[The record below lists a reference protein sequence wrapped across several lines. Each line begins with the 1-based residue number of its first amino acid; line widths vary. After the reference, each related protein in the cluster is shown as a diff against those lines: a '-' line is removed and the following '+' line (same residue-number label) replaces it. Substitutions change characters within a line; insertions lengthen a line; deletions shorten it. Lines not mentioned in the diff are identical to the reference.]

1 MLNFVEIGRIIVV
14 LRERKGLTQEKLAL
28 EAEMSVIYLRRIER
42 GRANPT
48 LRALD
53 RVAAILGLE
62 LSTLLLLSEG
72 GQNHGKNCGR
82 SAMERH
88 RHTPDR
94 GGTV

>member
-14 LRERKGLTQEKLAL
+14 LRERKGLTQEKL

-72 GQNHGKNCGR
+72 GQKSWEELRALCDGEASPH
-82 SAMERH
+82 A
-88 RHTPDR
+88 
-94 GGTV
+94 

>member
-42 GRANPT
+42 GRENPT

-72 GQNHGKNCGR
+72 GQKSWEELRALCDGEASPH
-82 SAMERH
+82 A
-88 RHTPDR
+88 
-94 GGTV
+94 

>member
-53 RVAAILGLE
+53 RAYWEWSSPHFCSSPKEDRNL
-62 LSTLLLLSEG
+62 
-72 GQNHGKNCGR
+72 GKNRGR
-82 SAMERH
+82 SAMVRK
-88 RHTPDR
+88 RDTPDG

>member
-53 RVAAILGLE
+53 RVAGLE

-72 GQNHGKNCGR
+72 GQKSWEELRALCDGEASPH
-82 SAMERH
+82 A
-88 RHTPDR
+88 
-94 GGTV
+94 

>member
-28 EAEMSVIYLRRIER
+28 EAEMSVTYLRRIEH

-53 RVAAILGLE
+53 RVE
-62 LSTLLLLSEG
+62 LSTLLQLSEG
-72 GQNHGKNCGR
+72 GQKSREESRALCDGEE
-82 SAMERH
+82 ARH
-88 RHTPDR
+88 A
-94 GGTV
+94 